1 MKRLILMLSTAVCLL
16 SSCQNYLDLKPK
28 NQTVVGTLEDVK
40 LMMSSYLFSLTS
52 SNSYPI
58 YFNGVAMRFPY
69 NRDAI
74 ASFTMY
80 SDDLDMRRAMGG
92 NTRKNIM
99 NLRIGKVVFSVK
111 PSGII
116 STCISA
122 I

>member
-52 SNSYPI
+52 SDGYPI
-58 YFNGVAMRFPY
+58 YFNGVAMHFPY

-74 ASFTMY
+74 AS
-80 SDDLDMRRAMGG
+80 
-92 NTRKNIM
+92 
-99 NLRIGKVVFSVK
+99 LR
-111 PSGII
+111 
-116 STCISA
+116 CIPM
-122 I
+122 IWI

>member
-40 LMMSSYLFSLTS
+40 LMM
-52 SNSYPI
+52 
-58 YFNGVAMRFPY
+58 
-69 NRDAI
+69 
-74 ASFTMY
+74 
-80 SDDLDMRRAMGG
+80 GG